1 MQPADSRARTS
12 KKATTNKMSR
22 TLRPSRSLIVLLFF
36 LFGIFE
42 TLFAQVFFQRAFD
55 HEYFLSVAQF
65 GTASV
70 VESGVEFYD
79 FKARVA
85 ALVFYGLM
93 SPARWLGDTEIG
105 YLLWLRL
112 IILIGM
118 LCAFEATRR
127 LLPPGRADIDGNKVL
142 SRFLMLCLLYPGQL
156 AWTASLLRD
165 GPACTFL
172 FIALLAWSFRQR
184 ILALIFLVLSMA
196 LRPEFAAVV
205 VLLTASSV
213 LFMRLRPK
221 RYRTTILV
229 GALAL
234 VSVVAFEPRQAAS
247 EFAQYAFASEG
258 AAYPFVAHRLDIS
271 GYAMVFV
278 QGLIDPMSLAA
289 PAALSPFVIAETVFF
304 FWLIVTGLHR
314 LSHSQLRAA
323 GLIFGLFVALWLFAY
338 VEIYVSGFSRHRL
351 TLVIMMLALIAL
363 TRVEKLRLPRSPVA
377 VTASSDSTRIAH
389 T

>member
-1 MQPADSRARTS
+1 M
-12 KKATTNKMSR
+12 ATTNKMSR
-22 TLRPSRSLIVLLFF
+22 ALRPSRSLLVTLFL

-42 TLFAQVFFQRAFD
+42 TLCALVLFERADD
-55 HEYFLSVAQF
+55 HEYFLSVANF
-65 GTASV
+65 GSASV
-70 VESGVEFYD
+70 LETGVDQYD
-79 FKARVA
+79 LKARIA
-85 ALVFYGLM
+85 ASVFYGLM
-93 SPARWLGDTEIG
+93 SPARWLGGSELG

-127 LLPPGRADIDGNKVL
+127 LLLPGPTDIDVNKAR

-165 GPACTFL
+165 GPACAFL
-172 FIALLAWSFRQR
+172 FVALLAWSSRQR

-196 LRPEFAAVV
+196 LRPEFVTV
-205 VLLTASSV
+205 VLLLMASSM
-213 LFMRLRPK
+213 LFMRLRIQ
-221 RYRTTILV
+221 RYRTTMLV

-247 EFAQYAFASEG
+247 EFAQYAFGNDG
-258 AAYPFVAHRLDIS
+258 AAYPFVTHRLDIF
-271 GYAMVFV
+271 GYAMVFI
-278 QGLIDPMSLAA
+278 QGLIDPMSLTA
-289 PAALSPFVIAETVFF
+289 PAAVSPFVFAETLFF
-304 FWLIVTGLHR
+304 VWLIATGLRR
-314 LSHSQLRAA
+314 LRHSQLRAA

-338 VEIYVSGFSRHRL
+338 FEIYVSGFSRHRL

-363 TRVEKLRLPRSPVA
+363 TRVAKPRLPCSPVA
-377 VTASSDSTRIAH
+377 VTASSASTQIAH